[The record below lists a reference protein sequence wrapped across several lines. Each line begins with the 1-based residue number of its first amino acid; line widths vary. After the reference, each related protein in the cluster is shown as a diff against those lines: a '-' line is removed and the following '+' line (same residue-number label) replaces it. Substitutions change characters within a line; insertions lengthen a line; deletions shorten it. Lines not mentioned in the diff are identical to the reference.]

1 MIAMYNDS
9 MYGKWFVY
17 HIGNEFLAV
26 EESRLVSYT
35 FSSFPTMT
43 DIKEEELDRLGTE
56 FQRAD
61 FWRV

>member
-1 MIAMYNDS
+1 

>member
-1 MIAMYNDS
+1 MVAMYNDE

-26 EESRLVSYT
+26 EESKLVSYT
-35 FSSFPTMT
+35 FSSFPTMR
-43 DIKEEELDRLGTE
+43 DIEEAEFDRLGTE

>member
-1 MIAMYNDS
+1 MVAMYSDS

-26 EESRLVSYT
+26 EKSRLVSYT
-35 FSSFPTMT
+35 FSSFPAMT
-43 DIKEEELDRLGTE
+43 DIEEAELDRLGTE

>member
-1 MIAMYNDS
+1 MVAMYSHS
-9 MYGKWFVY
+9 MYGKWFIY

-35 FSSFPTMT
+35 FSSFPTMM
-43 DIKEEELDRLGTE
+43 DIEEEELDRLGTE

>member
-1 MIAMYNDS
+1 MVAMYSDS

-35 FSSFPTMT
+35 FSSFPTMM
-43 DIKEEELDRLGTE
+43 DIEEEELDRLGTE